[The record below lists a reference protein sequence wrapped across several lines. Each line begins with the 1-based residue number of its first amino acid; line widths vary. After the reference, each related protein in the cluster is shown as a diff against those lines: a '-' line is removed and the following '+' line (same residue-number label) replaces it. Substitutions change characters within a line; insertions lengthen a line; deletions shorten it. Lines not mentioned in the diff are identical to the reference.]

1 MSEMSIHWG
10 AVHGLTLVSE
20 HLSMLLFETSYVPAD
35 PRNVLLKH
43 LEKRDVLR
51 HITRGIIRGL
61 VLALSF
67 RAPALAS
74 LNTVSYHTQN
84 SSGPWPS

>member
-51 HITRGIIRGL
+51 HITRGTRPGARSLVQGPCPSKSKYGIIPY
-61 VLALSF
+61 SK
-67 RAPALAS
+67 
-74 LNTVSYHTQN
+74 
-84 SSGPWPS
+84 